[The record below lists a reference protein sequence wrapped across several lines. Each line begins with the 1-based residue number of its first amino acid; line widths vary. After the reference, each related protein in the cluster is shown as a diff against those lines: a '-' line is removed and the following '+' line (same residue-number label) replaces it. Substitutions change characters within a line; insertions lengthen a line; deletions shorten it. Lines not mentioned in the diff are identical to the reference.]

1 MRPMP
6 ELEIRNVPVD
16 ELVPYA
22 SNAKLHTAEQIDQI
36 AESIERYGN
45 NDPIAVWHNADGE
58 MEIVEGH
65 GRLMALNKLGIEN
78 TPVIVLDHLTDEQRR
93 AYSLVHNQLTI
104 NSGFDYEMLM
114 AELESIADEGLKF
127 AGFDIELE
135 IAKAMSD
142 IGAGLDGEFH
152 GDEYGTDGHLGN
164 DGGAMGENSDGL
176 VVCPRC
182 GHVQKG

>member
-1 MRPMP
+1 MSPS
-6 ELEIRNVPVD
+6 LEIFEVPTR

-65 GRLMALNKLGIEN
+65 GRLMALNKLGIES

-114 AELESIADEGLKF
+114 AELESIADEGLEF
-127 AGFDIELE
+127 AGFDIETE
-135 IAKAMSD
+135 IANAMGEIEAD
-142 IGAGLDGEFH
+142 LGGEFD
-152 GDEYGTDGHLGN
+152 GDEYGMDERQEH
-164 DGGAMGENSDGL
+164 DGGSMGENGEGF